1 MTKKEISYTD
11 LVKHTMDKARA
22 EAKRLGEEF
31 NNRAAFSSAAKRW
44 GDVKSGSDP
53 EFTKGESAP
62 RKSRKKGKKPKKG
75 HKGAESETRPG
86 HKDFRTAK
94 GFKYYHR
101 DGHLE
106 DYNEEG
112 VKGRPY
118 SHYNKH
124 LKTAADV
131 LKVIDECLD
140 KEMSL
145 QECRDKVASSMSKGK
160 GKTAKKG
167 KKKGKA
173 TRKKRG
179 KKGRK

>member
-1 MTKKEISYTD
+1 M
-11 LVKHTMDKARA
+11 
-22 EAKRLGEEF
+22 
-31 NNRAAFSSAAKRW
+31 
-44 GDVKSGSDP
+44 
-53 EFTKGESAP
+53 
-62 RKSRKKGKKPKKG
+62 
-75 HKGAESETRPG
+75 
-86 HKDFRTAK
+86 
-94 GFKYYHR
+94 
-101 DGHLE
+101 
-106 DYNEEG
+106 
-112 VKGRPY
+112 
-118 SHYNKH
+118 
-124 LKTAADV
+124 